1 MGRFLPLSETKNGH
15 SVLLRFHYNKISFL
29 LGGDL
34 NRASQNRLL
43 NYYSIDDLA
52 SKTDADISAAMDLPH
67 PETDD
72 EHDAIVS
79 KTRPTLQVDIA
90 KSPHHGSNDVSDT
103 FLRATNT
110 LVTVISSGGDVGSA
124 FILVWKAEE

>member
-1 MGRFLPLSETKNGH
+1 M
-15 SVLLRFHYNKISFL
+15 
-29 LGGDL
+29 
-34 NRASQNRLL
+34 

-72 EHDAIVS
+72 EGDAIVS

-90 KSPHHGSNDVSDT
+90 KSPHHGSNDVSDI

-124 FILVWKAEE
+124 FILVWKGEE